1 MLNRSAC
8 VKKFLFVFTINLL
21 VLLSAARAQTA
32 AAKQLTIEQ
41 IFADGGI
48 AGRAPET
55 IKWSPDGSKVSFV
68 QRDDAG
74 EHGELWYVDT
84 AKGEK
89 QVLVS
94 EGKLS
99 QLAPPTSHIQ
109 NEREKER
116 VTRYHVAAY
125 TWSPDSQHLL
135 FDSQGQLWYYSLDT
149 GTAVQLTSSPD
160 ASEDPKFS
168 PDGKRLAYV
177 RKHNL
182 YVHPVAGEEG
192 GLTAK
197 GDNAADLKR
206 TALGN
211 VQIQMQQGTLKQ
223 FATLSKILSILNVSQ
238 LLKFQLPDMSRG
250 GMPYDKITATL
261 SFKDGTV
268 SSKDL
273 FVKSNAMNIS
283 AIGNLDMVKGE
294 IFQTNVGVQLF
305 QSVDKLVS
313 LIPVV
318 GWILTDKNR
327 GFMTAYFEVKGNVDD
342 PVVTAIPFKAM
353 GRGVF
358 DIFKN
363 VFQLPAKVFTDTGEV
378 FLGR

>member
-1 MLNRSAC
+1 VLGGKVSGKSRMDFADIEAPRYQFNFKMDKLSLEQC
-8 VKKFLFVFTINLL
+8 FQLFDTKGKMITGS
-21 VLLSAARAQTA
+21 LSA
-32 AAKQLTIEQ
+32 
-41 IFADGGI
+41 
-48 AGRAPET
+48 
-55 IKWSPDGSKVSFV
+55 
-68 QRDDAG
+68 
-74 EHGELWYVDT
+74 
-84 AKGEK
+84 
-89 QVLVS
+89 
-94 EGKLS
+94 
-99 QLAPPTSHIQ
+99 
-109 NEREKER
+109 
-116 VTRYHVAAY
+116 
-125 TWSPDSQHLL
+125 
-135 FDSQGQLWYYSLDT
+135 QGD
-149 GTAVQLTSSPD
+149 
-160 ASEDPKFS
+160 
-168 PDGKRLAYV
+168 
-177 RKHNL
+177 
-182 YVHPVAGEEG
+182 
-192 GLTAK
+192 LTAK